1 MMKPLL
7 QALSVSEVSTPVK
20 NLEVFMKLIAVLALA
35 VFVNGAFA
43 ESAFEKKNKKIMSER
58 TDTLILKVETARAH
72 LKKEEV
78 KEACAEIQEMLQ
90 IYPEHL
96 KSIGQHMNNYKTKVV
111 VARDEVLQQLI
122 FVHRQ
127 SVVCGQGE
135 NAEHVDPKDMNKK
148 LKKIS
153 KSLNKQKK
161 LIEKEKTNYANEFY
175 YNYEF

>member
-1 MMKPLL
+1 MK
-7 QALSVSEVSTPVK
+7 
-20 NLEVFMKLIAVLALA
+20 MIAVLIMA

-43 ESAFEKKNKKIMSER
+43 ETAFEKKKKQEMAER
-58 TDTLILKVETARAH
+58 TDTLISKIDIARAH

-78 KEACAEIQEMLQ
+78 KEACAEIQEMLK

-96 KSIGQHMNNYKTKVV
+96 KAIGSHMNNYKTKVV
-111 VARDEVLQQLI
+111 IARDEALQQLI

-127 SVVCGQGE
+127 SVVCGQGD
-135 NAEHVDPKDMNKK
+135 NSEHVDPKDLSKK

-161 LIEKEKTNYANEFY
+161 LIEKEKTNHENEFY

>member
-1 MMKPLL
+1 MKPQL
-7 QALSVSEVSTPVK
+7 QALSVSEVSTHVK
-20 NLEVFMKLIAVLALA
+20 NLEVFMKLMTLLLLA

-43 ESAFEKKNKKIMSER
+43 ESAFEKKKKQEMSER
-58 TDTLILKVETARAH
+58 TDILIEKVESARSH

-78 KEACAEIQEMLQ
+78 KEACDEIKEMLKL
-90 IYPEHL
+90 YPEHL

-111 VARDEVLQQLI
+111 IARDEALQQLI

-127 SVVCGQGE
+127 SVVCGQGD
-135 NAEHVDPKDMNKK
+135 NAEHVDPKDLNKK
-148 LKKIS
+148 LKKIL

-161 LIEKEKTNYANEFY
+161 LIDKEKTNYENEFY

>member
-1 MMKPLL
+1 MK
-7 QALSVSEVSTPVK
+7 
-20 NLEVFMKLIAVLALA
+20 FIAVLMMA

-43 ESAFEKKNKKIMSER
+43 VSAFEKKNKEEMSER
-58 TDTLILKVETARAH
+58 TDTLISKIATARAH

-78 KEACAEIQEMLQ
+78 KEACDEIQEMLR

-96 KSIGQHMNNYKTKVV
+96 KSIGQHMNNYKTKVA
-111 VARDEVLQQLI
+111 VARDEVLQQMI

-135 NAEHVDPKDMNKK
+135 NSEHVDPKDLDKK

-153 KSLNKQKK
+153 KSLKKQKK
-161 LIEKEKTNYANEFY
+161 LINKERANQENEFY
-175 YNYEF
+175 YRYEF